1 MWKQRRLLSTRTR
14 RRLAATARRAATY
27 RGGPSRYS
35 LLLQDRAAAASE
47 ELLDVALIL
56 ERAGELDASWMREA
70 HKLLTD
76 GCGSPLYNPD
86 IHVSELWATL
96 YYLRISREPAGK
108 LPVRAPG

>member
-1 MWKQRRLLSTRTR
+1 LLEN
-14 RRLAATARRAATY
+14 
-27 RGGPSRYS
+27 
-35 LLLQDRAAAASE
+35 RAAAASE
-47 ELLDVALIL
+47 ELLDIALIL

-70 HKLLTD
+70 NKLLTD

>member
-1 MWKQRRLLSTRTR
+1 
-14 RRLAATARRAATY
+14 
-27 RGGPSRYS
+27 
-35 LLLQDRAAAASE
+35 
-47 ELLDVALIL
+47 
-56 ERAGELDASWMREA
+56 MREA
-70 HKLLTD
+70 NKLLTD